1 MKKGFFDVPRTWTT
15 TSCTRTQV
23 PMFFYRIGLRV
34 LNYFVDYDHV
44 LPILEGTGLA
54 PVRFFNGK
62 AVASLTFFN
71 YREVTIGAYDE
82 VVVSAIVYP
91 EALGPPPM
99 PLSQLLFVKNGYRWR
114 NMGMYVIEMPV
125 TIPAARAAGREIWG
139 FPKFVTQIPNELSGN
154 RFAFSVMDP
163 KGNEPIVSVRG
174 EMGPGF
180 SAKGFDLVAFTNY
193 EDTIFKVVTEVSG
206 KVKNCTCRHCEVTVG
221 PGGHRMAENIRTL
234 GIDTAKPFAVMS
246 ADDVKTKLN
255 PGKPVAEWK
264 SPPLPYAY
272 EQEVRFY
279 EKQRELL
286 GDGI

>member
-1 MKKGFFDVPRTWTT
+1 M
-15 TSCTRTQV
+15 
-23 PMFFYRIGLRV
+23 
-34 LNYFVDYDHV
+34 
-44 LPILEGTGLA
+44 
-54 PVRFFNGK
+54 RFFNGK

-99 PLSQLLFVKNGYRWR
+99 PFSQLLFVKNGYRWR

-139 FPKFVTQIPNELSGN
+139 FPKFLTRIPHELSGD
-154 RFAFSVMDP
+154 RFAFSVLDP
-163 KGNEPIVSVRG
+163 DGGEPIVAVSG
-174 EMGPGF
+174 ETGPGF

-206 KVKNCTCRHCEVTVG
+206 KVKNSTCRRCEVKVG
-221 PGGHRMAENIRTL
+221 PGDHRMAKHIRTL
-234 GIDTAKPFAVMS
+234 GLDAAKPFAVMS

-279 EKQRELL
+279 EKQKAIL